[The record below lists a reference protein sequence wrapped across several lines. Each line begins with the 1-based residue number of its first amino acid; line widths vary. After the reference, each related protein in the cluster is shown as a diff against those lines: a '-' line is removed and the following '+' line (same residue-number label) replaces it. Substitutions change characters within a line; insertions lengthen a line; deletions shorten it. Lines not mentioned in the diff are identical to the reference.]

1 MARAKTK
8 SWKMDWYGSDELL
21 RGIRDMGGNVEHA
34 ISKGV
39 EAAFVAV
46 KKDLHQFTGYQH
58 IITGNTEEAFT
69 DADYYKWTKKHR
81 LNVMVGYNVKEG
93 GEAAIFLQVGTPK
106 MPPYFFLTHSYH
118 EHEDAIIRAQ
128 EKAVKDEYD
137 KMIAKVAKAKKE

>member
-1 MARAKTK
+1 MAKAK

-21 RGIRDMGGNVEHA
+21 RGIRDMGGDVKHA

-46 KKDLHQFTGYQH
+46 KKDLHEFTGQKH
-58 IITGNTEEAFT
+58 IQSGNTEDAFT
-69 DADYYKWTKKHR
+69 DADYYKWTKKDK

-128 EKAVKDEYD
+128 EKAVEDEFNRLL
-137 KMIAKVAKAKKE
+137 KRVNAKKSREK